1 MRCVIVEDSRLA
13 RLELK
18 ALLLAHPNLQLV
30 GEAANLPDAK
40 DLIEQTQPDLV
51 LLDIDLGGDSA
62 FDLLAQLVF
71 IPRII
76 FTTAFAEHALQAF
89 NYPTVDYLLKPVS
102 APRLAAALAKLSWP
116 VAETGSALT
125 APADAESE
133 QTAAEPAPSGPLLDL
148 DASFFVKDGE
158 RCFLLR
164 LGDVELFEAIGNYSK
179 VWAGAQAPLVYRSL
193 GNIEQRIAPGLF
205 FRANRHQLVN
215 LKAIRRIDAW
225 LNGGLLLQLSSGQQV
240 EVSRRQSTLLRQQLS
255 L

>member
-18 ALLLAHPNLQLV
+18 ALLQAHPNLQLV

-40 DLIEQTQPDLV
+40 DLIEQVQPDLV

-102 APRLAAALAKLSWP
+102 APRLAEALAKLSWSG
-116 VAETGSALT
+116 AET
-125 APADAESE
+125 E
-133 QTAAEPAPSGPLLDL
+133 QTAAEPESATTGPAPSGTLLDL
-148 DASFFVKDGE
+148 DACFFVKDGE

-193 GNIEQRIAPGLF
+193 GNIEQRLAPGLF

-215 LKAIRRIDAW
+215 LKAIRSIDAW
-225 LNGGLLLQLSSGQQV
+225 LNGGLLLLLSSGQQV

>member
-1 MRCVIVEDSRLA
+1 MRVVIVEDSRLA

-18 ALLLAHPNLQLV
+18 ELLRSHPELTLV
-30 GEAANLPDAK
+30 GEAANVPDAK
-40 DLIEQTQPDLV
+40 LLVEQQQPDLL

-76 FTTAFAEHALQAF
+76 FTTAFAEHALAAF
-89 NYPTVDYLLKPVS
+89 DYPTVDYLLKPVS
-102 APRLAAALAKLSWP
+102 SARLAQAIAKLPGLSAAGEP
-116 VAETGSALT
+116 VV
-125 APADAESE
+125 
-133 QTAAEPAPSGPLLDL
+133 AAEPDADAAPVVNGPVLDL

-164 LGDVELFEAIGNYSK
+164 LGEVELFEAIGNYSK
-179 VWAGAQAPLVYRSL
+179 VWAGKQAPLVYRSL
-193 GNIEQRIAPGLF
+193 GSIEQRLAPGLF

-215 LKAIRRIDAW
+215 LKAISAIEPW
-225 LNGGLLLQLSSGQQV
+225 LNGGLLLKLHSGQSI
-240 EVSRRQSTLLRQQLS
+240 EVSRRQSSVLRQQLS

>member
-1 MRCVIVEDSRLA
+1 MRYIIVEDSRLA

-18 ALLLAHPNLQLV
+18 ALLQKHPQLQLV

-40 DLIEQTQPDLV
+40 DLIEQAQPDLV
-51 LLDIDLGGDSA
+51 MLDIDLGGDSA

-71 IPRII
+71 VPRII
-76 FTTAFAEHALQAF
+76 FTTAFADHALQAF

-102 APRLAAALAKLSWP
+102 ESRLAAALAKLNWP
-116 VAETGSALT
+116 AAADDDPEAAATQPLT
-125 APADAESE
+125 
-133 QTAAEPAPSGPLLDL
+133 PLLDL

-179 VWAGAQAPLVYRSL
+179 VWAGSQAPLVYRSL
-193 GNIEQRIAPGLF
+193 GSIEQRLAPGLF

-215 LKAIRRIDAW
+215 LKAIRNIDAW
-225 LNGGLLLQLSSGQQV
+225 LNGGLLLILASGQQV
-240 EVSRRQSTLLRQQLS
+240 EVSRRQSSLLRQQLS